1 MIASIVEGY
10 ISCRPRQLVRRLPN
24 TVLAELFLTPNKV
37 FFMAKNRDFKTLK
50 IRVSEDEYNE
60 IMKRKTQELSL
71 ANWLRLLALDQEIET
86 KRVRR
91 PVPKADPELIRE
103 WSKIGSN
110 MNLIARALNLAKK
123 TGKRVDLIKI
133 NAVLVAIEARLK

>member
-1 MIASIVEGY
+1 
-10 ISCRPRQLVRRLPN
+10 
-24 TVLAELFLTPNKV
+24 
-37 FFMAKNRDFKTLK
+37 MAKNRDFKTLK

-110 MNLIARALNLAKK
+110 MNQIARALNLAKK